1 MKASTTIIL
10 ALASL
15 LPVTL
20 AAPVDIAATSRH
32 ISDLPSDSSEQQ
44 ISEEI
49 DFANEPNNELTALSG
64 RDSGVLKRRRFVPA
78 TVLESRSKQRTTMS
92 DLIDFASEPG
102 QELGTWDDATI
113 FKRES
118 ASAAKA
124 AKVEAV
130 AAPERRAKSDNDFYD
145 NNWGFG
151 EPSDHITESP
161 GLGTSDQFP
170 DPGLGNGNGNGNGN
184 GGFPA

>member
-1 MKASTTIIL
+1 MKTSTTIIL

-15 LPVTL
+15 MPVTL
-20 AAPVDIAATSRH
+20 AAPIETTVTSKRL
-32 ISDLPSDSSEQQ
+32 SDLPSSSSEQQ

-49 DFANEPNNELTALSG
+49 DFAYEPNNELTALSG

-78 TVLESRSKQRTTMS
+78 TVIESRSREPTRMS
-92 DLIDFASEPG
+92 DLIDFANEPG
-102 QELGTWDDATI
+102 QELGTWDDFTI
-113 FKRES
+113 SKRES

-124 AKVEAV
+124 ANVKAE

-151 EPSDHITESP
+151 EPSDHITENP
-161 GLGTSDQFP
+161 GLSTSDQFP
-170 DPGLGNGNGNGNGN
+170 DPELGN
-184 GGFPA
+184 GGFPP